1 MLDDCGG
8 RGNGERDA
16 EGLPSAGQ
24 EQGGEWEVGGGRMD
38 RKDGG
43 GEEGNGEAETRIGT
57 IWKGR

>member
-24 EQGGEWEVGGGRMD
+24 EQGGEFQLNCFTG
-38 RKDGG
+38 K
-43 GEEGNGEAETRIGT
+43 
-57 IWKGR
+57 